1 MPEFQLALDLVALL
15 VLAAFAAGFVDAIA
29 GGGGLITVPALL
41 LAGVPPVS
49 AIATNKLQGTF
60 GVASS
65 SFAFWRAGRI
75 ERQYLIPFFLAAFAG
90 GVAGAAVAHLVPD
103 PVLRVAIPVALVAI
117 AIFVLLSP
125 KLGDAD
131 AKPRMGITAFALTF
145 GLGNGAYDGAF
156 GPGAGTFYLLGLILL
171 CGFAMMRAVAHT
183 RLMNFGSNLGSLLF
197 FLYAGH
203 VLIPLGLAMGF
214 ASACG
219 AYLGARTTMRFGAGL
234 IRPLVVIVSL
244 AMAFRLL
251 IDPSNPL
258 GAWLRGL

>member
-1 MPEFQLALDLVALL
+1 MPDFQLALDLVALL

-29 GGGGLITVPALL
+29 GGGGLITVPVLL
-41 LAGVPPVS
+41 LAGVPPIS

-60 GVASS
+60 GVAASTL
-65 SFAFWRAGRI
+65 AFWRAGRI
-75 ERQYLIPFFLAAFAG
+75 DRSLALPLFAVAFFG
-90 GVAGAAVAHLVPD
+90 GMAGAALAHLIPD
-103 PVLRVAIPVALVAI
+103 PILRAAIPMALLGI
-117 AIFVLLSP
+117 AIFVLFSP

-131 AKPRMGITAFALTF
+131 AQPRMRLGTFILTF

-197 FLYAGH
+197 FLAAGH
-203 VLIPLGLAMGF
+203 VLVPLGLAMGF

-219 AYLGARTTMRFGAGL
+219 AYIGARTTMRFGARL
-234 IRPLVVIVSL
+234 IRPFVVIVSIG
-244 AMAFRLL
+244 MAIRLL
-251 IDPSNPL
+251 MDPANPI
-258 GAWLRGL
+258 GAWFRS

>member
-15 VLAAFAAGFVDAIA
+15 VLAALAAGFVDAIA
-29 GGGGLITVPALL
+29 GGVGLITVPALL
-41 LAGVPPVS
+41 LAGIPPVA

-65 SFAFWRAGRI
+65 TLAFWRAGRI
-75 ERQYLIPFFLAAFAG
+75 ERAYLVPFFGAAFAG

-131 AKPRMGITAFALTF
+131 AKPRMGIMAFALTF
-145 GLGNGAYDGAF
+145 GVGNGAYDGAF
-156 GPGAGTFYLLGLILL
+156 GPGAGTFFLL

-203 VLIPLGLAMGF
+203 VLVPLGLAMGL

-234 IRPLVVIVSL
+234 IRPLVVVVSL

-258 GAWLRGL
+258 GAWLRSL